1 MTAPPAY
8 PRIGH
13 LVAGRG
19 DDDDRVLNSGEVATL
34 LSDEVVVEE
43 KLDGANVMAWS
54 EEGRVQCSLRSGPG
68 SADRAGQVG
77 PLRGWVAERSDQLA
91 RLLAGGAVLYG
102 EWLWLTHT
110 VAYDR
115 LPTYLVALDLW
126 CPGTGFSTVDER
138 NVACAE
144 AGLVT
149 PPELARGV
157 FGGIGTVE
165 ALLGPSRVGTE
176 AAEGVVVRP
185 LDQVEPHAAKLLRP
199 GFRRLDDDAWA
210 RGRPRNRLAEAA
222 WR

>member
-1 MTAPPAY
+1 MV
-8 PRIGH
+8 H

-19 DDDDRVLNSGEVATL
+19 DDDDRVLPSGEADAL
-34 LSDEVVVEE
+34 LSRPVVVEE

-68 SADRAGQVG
+68 STDRAGQLG
-77 PLRGWVAERSDQLA
+77 PLRGWVAERSDQLVA
-91 RLLAGGAVLYG
+91 LLTEGAVLYG

-115 LPTYLVALDLW
+115 LPSYLIALDLW
-126 CPGTGFSTVDER
+126 RPGTGFLTVDER
-138 NVACAE
+138 NDACAE

-149 PPELARGV
+149 PPELGCGAL
-157 FGGIGTVE
+157 GGIDAVE
-165 ALLGPSRVGTE
+165 ALLGPSRFGSE

-185 LDQVEPHAAKLLRP
+185 LDRSEPHAAKRLRP
-199 GFRRLDDDAWA
+199 GFRRLGDDAWL